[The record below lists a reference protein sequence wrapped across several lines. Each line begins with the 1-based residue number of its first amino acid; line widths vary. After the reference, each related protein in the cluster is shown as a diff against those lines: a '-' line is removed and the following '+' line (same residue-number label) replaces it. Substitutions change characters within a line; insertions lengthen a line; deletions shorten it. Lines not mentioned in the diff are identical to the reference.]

1 MIQTPSYTQIAIS
14 AIAKKLDDNHP
25 EIRAK
30 AAESLGKIGNNTA
43 VDSLIH
49 HLIIESDL
57 ATRQNIIQALG

>member
-30 AAESLGKIGNNTA
+30 AAESLGNIGHETA
-43 VDSLIH
+43 IPGLLKALEDS
-49 HLIIESDL
+49 D
-57 ATRQNIIQALG
+57 G